1 MARTAS
7 DRAALMS
14 ESPGNDGETPAAATA
29 KTAPLPIRKRQPMAR
44 AMARQLKPPITIL
57 PAMQL
62 PREMK
67 QHRSRRHPCKIFDDS
82 SQTTSS
88 AAAPMRHSS
97 IAITSPS
104 SAAAH
109 TQHHRPRHLHD
120 NNGRD
125 SNSTLGNNKSRGCNS
140 ATTTTASTKKNN
152 GRGSNA
158 TLSTAASTR
167 HHRPWIE
174 CDSNSRGSYEITAST
189 APMQHFR
196 PRHLRD
202 IIGRGSN
209 ATSSAILNIVV
220 HSIYTASS

>member
-1 MARTAS
+1 MKASPLQFEGRQRGKATTPLPPLTQRRSGIIIIMARTAS

-97 IAITSPS
+97 MCHHQPIVSRGSYATS
-104 SAAAH
+104 SAAA
-109 TQHHRPRHLHD
+109 
-120 NNGRD
+120 
-125 SNSTLGNNKSRGCNS
+125 ST
-140 ATTTTASTKKNN
+140 
-152 GRGSNA
+152 
-158 TLSTAASTR
+158 
-167 HHRPWIE
+167 
-174 CDSNSRGSYEITAST
+174 
-189 APMQHFR
+189 
-196 PRHLRD
+196 
-202 IIGRGSN
+202 
-209 ATSSAILNIVV
+209 
-220 HSIYTASS
+220 